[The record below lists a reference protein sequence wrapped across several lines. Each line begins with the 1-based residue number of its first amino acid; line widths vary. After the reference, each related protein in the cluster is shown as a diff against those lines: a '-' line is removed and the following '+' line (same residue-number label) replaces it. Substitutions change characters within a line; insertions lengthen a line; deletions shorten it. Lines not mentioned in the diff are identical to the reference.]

1 MDQGKKMGRGIG
13 FQMNLIICV
22 GVAVMVGIL
31 VAFVG
36 YRAYDELL
44 EIGSRAQYNELGGR
58 SQTILSRYESV
69 QQSGEDLRER
79 ILSLME
85 QPTEMRSRAAVEAML
100 RDTVLANDYLVG
112 AGVVFEPDVLDGQD
126 AAYAGNPLSDASG
139 RMMSYASRVGSDV
152 EYEPATG

>member
-139 RMMSYASRVGSDV
+139 RMMSYA
-152 EYEPATG
+152 

>member
-1 MDQGKKMGRGIG
+1 
-13 FQMNLIICV
+13 MNLIICV

-152 EYEPATG
+152 EYEPATGFEHKT

>member
-1 MDQGKKMGRGIG
+1 
-13 FQMNLIICV
+13 MNFIICV

-85 QPTEMRSRAAVEAML
+85 QPTEMRSRAAV
-100 RDTVLANDYLVG
+100 
-112 AGVVFEPDVLDGQD
+112 
-126 AAYAGNPLSDASG
+126 
-139 RMMSYASRVGSDV
+139 
-152 EYEPATG
+152 